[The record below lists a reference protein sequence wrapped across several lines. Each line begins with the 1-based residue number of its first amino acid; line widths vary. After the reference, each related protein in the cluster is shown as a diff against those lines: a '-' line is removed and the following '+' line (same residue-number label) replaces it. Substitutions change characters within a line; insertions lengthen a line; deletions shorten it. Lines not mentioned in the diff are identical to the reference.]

1 MLCEQEA
8 ARKRSE
14 EVRMLTYATYAGA
27 YADVCDVSKRLRAR
41 GARRL
46 IALIIFIFSHL
57 LIALVI

>member
-1 MLCEQEA
+1 MWDNPKKEFDA

-27 YADVCDVSKRLRAR
+27 YEDECYVSKRLRAR

-46 IALIIFIFSHL
+46 LG
-57 LIALVI
+57 LVI

>member
-1 MLCEQEA
+1 MWDQPDQEFEA

-27 YADVCDVSKRLRAR
+27 YADVCYVSKRLRAS

-46 IALIIFIFSHL
+46 IALVIFS
-57 LIALVI
+57 